1 MLKSCFYEGVVFHSR
16 KSPRHHG
23 FRSGLYMAFLDLDEI
38 GDLFSNCRLMTT
50 NWPWFNRFRR
60 RDYFGEKHSLK
71 DALLDFINKKTG
83 DDTISRVALLTQV
96 RTLGY
101 FMNPVAFYYC
111 FDAGDELKYVVA
123 EVNNTPWGE
132 KYLYLLDNSHW
143 QGEPVGR
150 STTEKKMHVSPFMS
164 MAYRYH
170 WSITKPSETLRLAIR
185 LRDENEKVPFIAGI
199 RLKRREFSTI
209 SLLRLNLR
217 YPFITIRILMGIYF
231 QAFRLWCKKVPFQPH
246 PNKLN

>member
-1 MLKSCFYEGVVFHSR
+1 MVKSCFYEGIVFHSR
-16 KSPRHHG
+16 KTPKRHG
-23 FRSGLYMAFLDLDEI
+23 FRLGVYMAFLDLDEI
-38 GDLFSNCRLMTT
+38 GDLFGNCRLMTT
-50 NWPWFNRFRR
+50 NWPWFNRFCR
-60 RDYFGEKHSLK
+60 RDYFGGARCLK
-71 DALLDFINKKTG
+71 RALLDFIDEQTG
-83 DDTISRVALLTQV
+83 DETIARVALLTQV

-111 FDAGDELKYVVA
+111 FDREDELKYIVA

-132 KYLYLLDNSHW
+132 KHMYLLDSSHW
-143 QGEPVGR
+143 LGVPKER

-170 WSITKPSETLRLAIR
+170 WSISEPSEALRLAIK
-185 LRDENEKVPFIAGI
+185 LKDQSGKVPFIAGI

-217 YPFITIRILMGIYF
+217 YPFITLRILIGIYY
-231 QAFRLWCKKVPFQPH
+231 QAFRLWCKNVPVQPH
-246 PNKLN
+246 PNKQN

>member
-1 MLKSCFYEGVVFHSR
+1 MHKSCFYEGMVFHSR
-16 KSPRHHG
+16 KTPKRHG
-23 FRSGLYMAFLDLDEI
+23 FRLGLYMAFLDLDEI
-38 GDLFSNCRLMTT
+38 GDLFGNCRLMTT

-60 RDYFGEKHSLK
+60 RDYFGEARCLK
-71 DALLDFINKKTG
+71 VALLDFINEQTG
-83 DDTISRVALLTQV
+83 DETIDRVALLTQV

-111 FDAGDELKYVVA
+111 FDIEDELKYIVA

-132 KYLYLLDNSHW
+132 KHLYLLDSSHW
-143 QGEPVGR
+143 MGDADGR
-150 STTEKKMHVSPFMS
+150 STTKKEMHVSPFMS

-170 WSITKPSETLRLAIR
+170 WSISEPSETLRLTIR
-185 LRDENEKVPFIAGI
+185 LRDQNEKVPFIAGI

-217 YPFITIRILMGIYF
+217 YPFITLRILIGIYF
-231 QAFRLWCKKVPFQPH
+231 QAFRLWCKKVPVQTH
-246 PNKLN
+246 PNKQN